1 MATKDYYEILGVS
14 RTAGEDEIK
23 KAYRKLAMKH
33 HPDRNPGD
41 KESEQKF
48 KEGSEAYAVLADKQ
62 KRAQYDQF
70 GRVEGMGEP
79 GAGFDFSNFGGGF
92 GDIFGDIFSD
102 LFGGG
107 TGARG
112 GGAGR
117 RGPQRGSDL
126 QYNMEVSFEQA
137 AFGYQTELDIPRLET
152 CGQCGGLGAKSSR
165 DVEVCPT
172 CQGTGQ
178 QRMQQGFFTVA
189 TTCPR
194 CRGEGRV
201 VKNPCTQCK
210 GAGRVRQHHKLR
222 VSVPAG
228 VDTGARLKL
237 SGEGEDGLNG
247 GRKGDLYIAISVKP
261 HPFFHREGVDLYCEV
276 PISITTAAL
285 GGDLQVPTLDGK
297 VELKIPAG
305 TQNLRNFRL
314 RGKGMPS
321 VRGHG
326 RGDQYCRVI
335 VEVPSHLSARQR
347 ELLEEFERLE
357 GEKNGRSHYP
367 LIDRF
372 TQKIRELFG

>member
-1 MATKDYYEILGVS
+1 LATKDYYEILGVERGAS
-14 RTAGEDEIK
+14 EEEIK
-23 KAYRKLAMKH
+23 KAYRKLALKY
-33 HPDRNPGD
+33 HPDRNPDD
-41 KESEQKF
+41 KDAEQKF
-48 KEGSEAYAVLADKQ
+48 KDSTEAYAVLSDKQ

-70 GRVEGMGEP
+70 GHVEGMGEP
-79 GAGFDFSNFGGGF
+79 GMGGFDFGNFGGGF

-107 TGARG
+107 G
-112 GGAGR
+112 GRPGGR
-117 RGPQRGSDL
+117 RGPQRGADL
-126 QYNMEVSFEQA
+126 QYNMEISFEQA
-137 AFGYQTELDIPRLET
+137 ATGYQTEVNIPRLET

-165 DVEVCPT
+165 DVEVCPV

-178 QRMQQGFFTVA
+178 QRMQQGFFQVA

-201 VKNPCTQCK
+201 VRNPCTQCR
-210 GAGRVRQHHKLR
+210 GAGRVRQHHRLR
-222 VSVPAG
+222 VNIPAG

-237 SGEGEDGLNG
+237 TGEGEDGVNG

-261 HPFFHREGVDLYCEV
+261 HAFFHREGQDVYCEI
-276 PISITTAAL
+276 PISLTTAAL
-285 GGDLQVPTLDGK
+285 GGELQVPTLDGK

-335 VEVPSHLSARQR
+335 VEVPSNLTSRQR
-347 ELLEEFERLE
+347 ELLEEFAQLE

-372 TQKIRELFG
+372 TQKLRDLFG

>member
-1 MATKDYYEILGVS
+1 LATKDYYEILGVERGAS
-14 RTAGEDEIK
+14 EEEIK
-23 KAYRKLAMKH
+23 KAYRKQALKH
-33 HPDRNPGD
+33 HPDRNPDD
-41 KESEQKF
+41 KSSEQKF
-48 KEGSEAYAVLADKQ
+48 KDATEAYAVLSDKQ

-70 GRVEGMGEP
+70 GHVEGMGEP
-79 GAGFDFSNFGGGF
+79 GSGGFDFGQFGGF

-102 LFGGG
+102 FF
-107 TGARG
+107 
-112 GGAGR
+112 GGAGRGGAR
-117 RGPQRGSDL
+117 RGPQRGADL
-126 QYNMEVSFEQA
+126 QYNMEISFEQA
-137 AFGYQTELDIPRLET
+137 AFGYQTEVDIPRLET

-165 DVEVCPT
+165 DVEVCPV

-189 TTCPR
+189 TTCTR

-201 VKNPCTQCK
+201 IKNACTQCR

-222 VSVPAG
+222 VNIPAG

-237 SGEGEDGLNG
+237 TGEGEDGLNG

-261 HPFFHREGVDLYCEV
+261 HPFFHREGPDIYCEV
-276 PISITTAAL
+276 PISMTTAAL
-285 GGDLQVPTLDGK
+285 GGEILVPTLDGK

-305 TQNLRNFRL
+305 TQNLSNFRL
-314 RGKGMPS
+314 RSKGMPS
-321 VRGHG
+321 VRGHS

-335 VEVPSHLSARQR
+335 VEVPSSLTARQR

-367 LIDRF
+367 LIDKF